1 MRWGLLAAIGAI
13 GFGIAALFALS
24 LRVDL
29 SAVQEPGRTGEYLR
43 SKLTRAVIRRRA
55 LREEIPPP
63 PADRETSMSIA
74 AGNSIYDTDCA
85 SCHGP
90 DAHTPTAAGQGMLPR
105 TVALDS
111 AGVQSYSDRELFSI
125 IREGIRFTGM
135 PGFAR
140 AETSEQIWYVVD
152 YLRAIADSPQR

>member
-1 MRWGLLAAIGAI
+1 MRWGLLVTVGAMA
-13 GFGIAALFALS
+13 FGIAALFALS

-29 SAVQEPGRTGEYLR
+29 SAVQQPGRTGEYLR
-43 SKLTRAVIRRRA
+43 SKLVRAVIRRRA
-55 LREEIPPP
+55 AREEIPLP
-63 PADRETSMSIA
+63 PADRETSMSLA
-74 AGNSIYDTDCA
+74 AGKGVYDADCA

-90 DAHTPTAAGQGMLPR
+90 DAHTPASVGQGMLPR

-111 AGVQSYSDRELFSI
+111 ATVQSYSDRELFSI

-140 AETSEQIWYVVD
+140 AETGDQIWDVVD
-152 YLRAIADSPQR
+152 YVRSLGDSPGP